1 MEQDRNRRDKE
12 LSRKNA
18 RYQALLERHQ
28 GLDDRIDQIEEGRGH
43 LEDLELSRLKR
54 ERLYLKQ
61 QIEFLRH
68 QMQTGSG

>member
-1 MEQDRNRRDKE
+1 MEKDGNRRNKE

-28 GLDDRIDQIEEGRGH
+28 GLDDQIDQIEEGRDH

-61 QIEFLRH
+61 QIEFLRYR
-68 QMQTGSG
+68 MQTESR

>member
-1 MEQDRNRRDKE
+1 MEKDGNRRAKD

-28 GLDDRIDQIEEGRGH
+28 GLDDQIDRIEEGRDH
-43 LEDLELSRLKR
+43 LEDLELNRLKR

-68 QMQTGSG
+68 QMQTESG